1 MTIQGALT
9 ILMYA
14 LAPFLW
20 LIVAGVGLLL
30 AVQLVA
36 RLRGY
41 HALGYRCLGAN
52 LAALAVGLSGLWW
65 IPAFT
70 NSRLAY
76 VATLFD
82 WVAMVG
88 AVIGLTVAAWLVLHP
103 ISYLMRAP
111 AAGLT
116 PHPLQDAHP
125 ADGEGHGQGVP
136 RQDNLAGQPGD
147 ATLTGVNKWE
157 GRCREKAP

>member
-20 LIVAGVGLLL
+20 LIVAGLALL
-30 AVQLVA
+30 VVIQLVA

-41 HALGYRCLGAN
+41 RALAYRCLGAN

-76 VATLFD
+76 VATAFD
-82 WVAMVG
+82 WVALIGAMVG
-88 AVIGLTVAAWLVLHP
+88 LAIAAWLVLHP
-103 ISYLMRAP
+103 LSYLLR
-111 AAGLT
+111 G
-116 PHPLQDAHP
+116 
-125 ADGEGHGQGVP
+125 
-136 RQDNLAGQPGD
+136 RQIQ
-147 ATLTGVNKWE
+147 TT
-157 GRCREKAP
+157 

>member
-20 LIVAGVGLLL
+20 LIVAGVALL
-30 AVQLVA
+30 VVIQLVA

-41 HALGYRCLGAN
+41 RALTYRCLGAN

-76 VATLFD
+76 VATAFD
-82 WVAMVG
+82 WVALIG
-88 AVIGLTVAAWLVLHP
+88 AVVGMAIAAWLVLHP
-103 ISYLMRAP
+103 LSYLLR
-111 AAGLT
+111 G
-116 PHPLQDAHP
+116 
-125 ADGEGHGQGVP
+125 
-136 RQDNLAGQPGD
+136 RQIQ
-147 ATLTGVNKWE
+147 TT
-157 GRCREKAP
+157 